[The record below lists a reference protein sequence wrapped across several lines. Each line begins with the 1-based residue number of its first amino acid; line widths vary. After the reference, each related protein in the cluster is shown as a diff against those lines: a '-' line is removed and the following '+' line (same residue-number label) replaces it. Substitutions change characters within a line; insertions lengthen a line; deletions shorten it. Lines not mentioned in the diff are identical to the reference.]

1 MRDGHHKNNYK
12 TSFMVAFYR
21 NHAYFQKMDTTD
33 IAMTLDGLGNGT
45 RLDIFRLLVRAGGLT
60 VGDIAT
66 RLELTPSTLAFHLRC
81 LVKSGLVQQEKRGRA
96 VICQPNLGKLR
107 AILMVL
113 EDECC
118 REMETAPE
126 QETSHGGH

>member
-1 MRDGHHKNNYK
+1 
-12 TSFMVAFYR
+12 MVAFYR
-21 NHAYFQKMDTTD
+21 NRAYFQTMDTTD